1 MEDLQDSSFSVPSA
15 MSIAD
20 ELKDDFYFN
29 LLDDFLGSQTG
40 ESLDLD
46 EKPCTNRLLVQV
58 GLMREDNNFSWV
70 NVVKWL
76 QKIFPMFQSADFR
89 GLIERNTETAMSL
102 TGDSRESFF
111 ESNVNFEFV
120 GPICDSIG
128 IGRTDLL
135 EMSDFSDRAKLTDV
149 TNGLILELTSF
160 IEREKIDPVVLVSW
174 LCNFDSAFCSD
185 GKIHK
190 ANKLLQ
196 ASLKRF
202 RIQCRKNQT
211 RRNRSSGLYN
221 EFLQSPFDLTPDPLE
236 DSEFRRVS
244 IIKGHLRR
252 KRLLFQRTQNFQTT
266 KIKEER
272 EPFDISDSP
281 AQYNQKTNISVGYR
295 KNKRKL
301 ECDNDSDQT
310 FSLRNVKKEADY
322 HCQPVEPMC
331 DLEDE
336 TLVDTGDC
344 LSILDISV
352 LSLQKLTEMYGGRT
366 DGANLVSMDLLKNQ
380 YALMLKED
388 LDMQS
393 LNEKVLAYNSTENQ
407 SVVPPLNFLHCNTH
421 FLLNFIDAVEKQ
433 ITSFEREIV
442 ATTGDKLGRDK
453 NPKFKGFLNFE
464 ESAVTRYINMACEIL
479 CPRGESNNNYRRH
492 WLAFCIERNNPS
504 RLPVNQSN
512 RFINYFEAAAA
523 LIHHYS
529 DVALFVSDLQLLKDD
544 SNIFLESINSD
555 ASDEAIQAL
564 VCVVAVVY
572 CKVLGPFWQL
582 LKSDAQ
588 YVLFSKYLFC
598 LYEKLLEWS
607 RDASVLL
614 QPEAVTNVFLQVP
627 MQEKN
632 FPGVFSFCHGNA
644 NNQYGALM
652 KECLQRMMK
661 VIAAVMEENLK
672 DFLPGGLYCKDPS
685 GELVEQFT
693 SCTLSQL
700 MGKYPFGHAYSY
712 NKNRPDK
719 AQVQT
724 EDNASDNSDGNAAI
738 SSPQDPAVKERSVS
752 KPYIMFDRANLRPLN
767 KMKKKRL
774 NKLADKRRQ
783 KVKMQDQNYRKMLIA
798 SVTKNRGPCKTVQDV
813 DQLLLRMEGA
823 HHAQKREAVRS
834 ELNYQKFVIGCRDK
848 RLNRLGFSL
857 SDLVNKLKAIL
868 PCENQSTG
876 LITKP
881 TKNVVMHVG
890 GETNQNIS
898 QFIPQEQAMSQ
909 PSQPVNKEIDVK
921 NKGSCVIFQSYREKV
936 FEFSPV
942 S

>member
-40 ESLDLD
+40 ESLELD
-46 EKPCTNRLLVQV
+46 EKLCTNRLLVQV
-58 GLMREDNNFSWV
+58 GVLREDNNASWV
-70 NVVKWL
+70 NITKWL
-76 QKIFPMFQSADFR
+76 QKIFPVFQSADFR

-102 TGDSRESFF
+102 TGDARESFF
-111 ESNVNFEFV
+111 ASNVNFEFV

-128 IGRTDLL
+128 ISRPDLL
-135 EMSDFSDRAKLTDV
+135 EMSDFSDRAKLTEV

-160 IEREKIDPVVLVSW
+160 IEREKLDPVVLVSW
-174 LCNFDSAFCSD
+174 LCNFDPAFCSD

-196 ASLKRF
+196 ASLERF
-202 RIQCRKNQT
+202 RMQCRKNQT
-211 RRNRSSGLYN
+211 RRYRSSGLYD
-221 EFLQSPFDLTPDPLE
+221 EFLRSPFHLISDLKD
-236 DSEFRRVS
+236 DSEYRSVS
-244 IIKGHLRR
+244 VIKGHLKR
-252 KRLLFQRTQNFQTT
+252 KRLHVQRIQNIPLD
-266 KIKEER
+266 KIKDESESFNFSYFR
-272 EPFDISDSP
+272 PEYNPKPHCYTENSP
-281 AQYNQKTNISVGYR
+281 
-295 KNKRKL
+295 KL

-310 FSLRNVKKEADY
+310 FQPREVKKEDY
-322 HCQPVEPMC
+322 HCQPAEPKS
-331 DLEDE
+331 DLEDK
-336 TLVDTGDC
+336 TQVDTGDC
-344 LSILDISV
+344 LSILDVSV

-388 LDMQS
+388 LSMQS
-393 LNEKVLAYNSTENQ
+393 LNEKVLAYNSAGKEP
-407 SVVPPLNFLHCNTH
+407 VLPPPLNFLHCNTH

-433 ITSFEREIV
+433 IMSFEREIV
-442 ATTGDKLGRDK
+442 NTTGDQLGRDK
-453 NPKFKGFLNFE
+453 NPKFNGFLNFN

-492 WLAFCIERNNPS
+492 WLAFCIERKNPS

-523 LIHHYS
+523 LVHHYS

-544 SNIFLESINSD
+544 ANIFLESINSD

-588 YVLFSKYLFC
+588 YVLFSKYLYC

-627 MQEKN
+627 MQEN
-632 FPGVFSFCHGNA
+632 SFPGVFSFCHRNA

-661 VIAAVMEENLK
+661 FIAAVMEENLK
-672 DFLPGGLYCKDPS
+672 DFLPGGKYCKDHS
-685 GELVEQFT
+685 GELMEQFA

-700 MGKYPFGHAYSY
+700 MGEYPFGHAYSY

-719 AQVQT
+719 SQVQPEGNT
-724 EDNASDNSDGNAAI
+724 EDHSDGDGVIYRA
-738 SSPQDPAVKERSVS
+738 PAVKKRS
-752 KPYIMFDRANLRPLN
+752 KPYVMFDRANLRPLN
-767 KMKKKRL
+767 KLKKKRKL
-774 NKLADKRRQ
+774 NKLSCNL
-783 KVKMQDQNYRKMLIA
+783 KMQDQKYRKTIIA
-798 SVTKNRGPCKTVQDV
+798 SVTKNGGPCKSIQDV

-823 HHAQKREAVRS
+823 HHSQKREAVRS
-834 ELNYQKFVIGCRDK
+834 ELNYQKFVVGCRDK

-868 PCENQSTG
+868 PCDNQSTS
-876 LITKP
+876 LVTEP
-881 TKNVVMHVG
+881 TGNVVG
-890 GETNQNIS
+890 GEASSGIS
-898 QFIPQEQAMSQ
+898 QFTPQEQTVNQ
-909 PSQPVNKEIDVK
+909 PSSPSNNKIDIN
-921 NKGSCVIFQSYREKV
+921 NKDN
-936 FEFSPV
+936 
-942 S
+942 